1 MTDAD
6 EDLLLHEVESDVDD
20 TSDVVL
26 GAVDDEHQ
34 PAPDEAHPVDAPFAR
49 LRAAAER
56 RQEVKRLVME
66 VPGWEGNLLVEF
78 GLLSRRDAKRL
89 RSTTR
94 GSRDDMMKVVADL
107 LSVASRGL
115 MEYDASGEP
124 APLEHGG
131 RRLTFADV
139 HLFVPGTAQTERG
152 GFFAL
157 FQEGPNRELNE
168 AAIQAFSDRVGRWM
182 ADTSLQVDGAVDM
195 TVNAAG
201 EPVDEDVNQGS

>member
-1 MTDAD
+1 MTDVAD
-6 EDLLLHEVESDVDD
+6 DLLLHDVEDDVDEVSDVE
-20 TSDVVL
+20 L
-26 GAVDDEHQ
+26 GAVDDEDQLTGDEVH
-34 PAPDEAHPVDAPFAR
+34 PADAPFAR

-56 RQEVKRLVME
+56 RREVKRLVME

-115 MEYDASGEP
+115 MEYDGSGEP
-124 APLEHGG
+124 VPLEHGG
-131 RRLTFADV
+131 RRLMFADV

-182 ADTSLQVDGAVDM
+182 ADTSLQVDGAVDL
-195 TVNAAG
+195 TVNGAG
-201 EPVDEDVNQGS
+201 EVLDEAVNQGS